1 MITFFYEKNKKN
13 FHFFIKNVIIIMSKN
28 RRSVMKLFKYLVF
41 ITILVFS
48 LTISVS
54 AESCDSDDIKRLRV
68 LASNVEITYEYNDNL
83 KDSDG
88 FTIYDTYKV
97 IINNMTDELY
107 VIETKTNTNLRNY
120 SIKDGVITVD
130 RMNSGKKSFKI
141 YSKACNKS
149 LKTFYVTLPKFNSY
163 SADPNCEGKED
174 LEVCQKFYD
183 SSDLEYSEFYNI
195 VTSEEKND
203 NDNQN
208 IVEDEF
214 NYVEFFKNNYIYF
227 IVIGFVLLVIIVL
240 LVLRHRKRG
249 ALE

>member
-1 MITFFYEKNKKN
+1 
-13 FHFFIKNVIIIMSKN
+13 
-28 RRSVMKLFKYLVF
+28 MKLFRYFMF

-107 VIETKTNTNLRNY
+107 VIETKTNTDLRNY
-120 SIKDGVITVD
+120 SIKDGIVTID
-130 RMNSGKKSFKI
+130 KMNSGKKSFKI
-141 YSKACNKS
+141 YSKLCDKS
-149 LKTFYVTLPKFNSY
+149 LKTFYVTLPGFNYY
-163 SADPNCEGKED
+163 SIDSNCEGKED

-183 SSDLEYSEFYNI
+183 SSNLNYREFYKI
-195 VTSEEKND
+195 VSAEEKND
-203 NDNQN
+203 NDKQN
-208 IVEDEF
+208 IIEDEF
-214 NYVEFFKNNYIYF
+214 NFIDFIKNNYIYF
-227 IVIGFVLLVIIVL
+227 VIIGFVLLLVVIL
-240 LVLRHRKRG
+240 LILRHKKRG